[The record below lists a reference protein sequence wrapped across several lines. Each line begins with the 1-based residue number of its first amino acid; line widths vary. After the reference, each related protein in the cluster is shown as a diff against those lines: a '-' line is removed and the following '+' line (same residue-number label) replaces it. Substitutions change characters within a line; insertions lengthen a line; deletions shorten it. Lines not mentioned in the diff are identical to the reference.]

1 MSEIRATTIS
11 DAAGT
16 GPITLTKQS
25 AAKMFAVAD
34 QSALAVIDS
43 LNTSSLTDMA
53 TGRLQFNLI
62 NNMANTKYCIADS
75 HLHYAGVTYQTSCS
89 IADGTSAAYFQLVT
103 YRADS
108 TTFYDCLKLCG
119 QTTGDLA

>member
-16 GPITLTKQS
+16 GPIALTKQS
-25 AAKMFAVAD
+25 AAKMFAIAD
-34 QSALAVIDS
+34 QSALTVIDS
-43 LNTSSLTDMA
+43 LNTSSITDSA
-53 TGRLQFNLI
+53 TGRLQFNLV

-89 IADGTSAAYFQLVT
+89 IGDGTSAAYFQLIT
-103 YRADS
+103 YRVDS
-108 TTFYDCLKLCG
+108 TTFYDSEKLCG